1 MMRAAILAGLLVV
14 SAPALAQSSQA
25 PALGGPLAEQAV
37 AAWSAGEYGRAVAL
51 WARMPNDP
59 DALYNLGQAYRLG
72 RGVPADLVAARR
84 YYEQALTAGHAR
96 AAEQLGVMLY
106 SDVSTRAQAWPFLDR
121 AASTGSARARLLM
134 GVMSLE
140 RGSFYDL
147 SRARSYIDAAAAAN
161 VPGAL
166 EARQR
171 LASVVAASGGSMSP
185 PVRGTPTMASSTF
198 TSSSAPP
205 TRMAAAMPAA
215 RVAPTVTAARVA
227 PTVTAPAADYARR
240 VVAAPIPSARTVTSV
255 PQMAPQM
262 VARPVVAAQAVMP
275 TRSAVDAVVSSPA
288 VVSRTVPAR
297 PSAPVVSASAI
308 PPSAVPSQ
316 PAAPMVIWWQ

>member
-215 RVAPTVTAARVA
+215 RVAPTVTA
-227 PTVTAPAADYARR
+227 PAADYARR